1 VIVGAAF
8 AFMLVAISS
17 ERDSERQ
24 ASRSLQELALVNQL
38 ETLVI
43 DLETGVRGFV
53 ITHEE
58 RFLEPW
64 QHARAAFP
72 GPAGQLVR
80 LADDPAEAR
89 LARGFPSQ
97 VGSYV
102 DDYLVP
108 LVAAAKR
115 NDPSASSLETTAEGK
130 RRVDALREG
139 FDRYRTIERAV
150 LAQRQSRSSDASRRA
165 IVGAATG
172 LVGSVVLIAVVAVY
186 LSRAIVVPVRRAA
199 VLSRRLASGDF
210 SGRMPEVA
218 VGEIGSL
225 ERSFNVMAGSLEANR
240 DELRLL
246 ADEQAALRTVAT
258 LVARGEPTI
267 DVFNTVAA
275 EVRRLLG
282 ADGTT
287 LIRYETDDS
296 ATILAAGDDIR
307 IMPPVGTRVKMQDE
321 NVAKLVWQ
329 TGTAARVDAS
339 ADASDGGGSSLRES
353 GVRVAVGAPIVVE
366 DRLWGAVIAIWTRC
380 EPPTANVR
388 DRIAQF
394 TELVATAVANADSR
408 AQLNE
413 SRARIVVATDETR
426 RRIERDLHDGT
437 QQRLVS
443 LALALR
449 GTESMVPPGVPE
461 LSAQLA
467 YVARGLTAAVEDLQE
482 FSRGIHPAVLSR
494 GGLGPALKT
503 LARRSPV
510 PVELELVPGPR
521 LPERV
526 EVAVY
531 YVVAETLTNAAK
543 HAHATVVHIDLETDD
558 ATVQLAIRDD
568 GVGGAEQGRG
578 SGLVGLR
585 DRVEAL
591 GGTIK
596 ITSPPGSGTSLLVT
610 VPLDQR

>member
-1 VIVGAAF
+1 
-8 AFMLVAISS
+8 MLVAISS

-24 ASRSLQELALVNQL
+24 ASRSLEELAVVNQL

-58 RFLEPW
+58 RFLAPW
-64 QHARAAFP
+64 QQARAAFP
-72 GPAGQLVR
+72 APARQLAL
-80 LADDPAEAR
+80 LADDSAEER
-89 LARGFPSQ
+89 LAGDFRSQ
-97 VGSYV
+97 VESYV

-115 NDPSASSLETTAEGK
+115 NDPSASSVETTAEGK

-150 LAQRQSRSSDASRRA
+150 LEQRQSRSSDASQRA
-165 IVGAATG
+165 IAGAATG

-199 VLSRRLASGDF
+199 VLSRVIASGDF
-210 SGRMPEVA
+210 SARMPEAA

-240 DELRLL
+240 DELRQL
-246 ADEQAALRTVAT
+246 AEEQSALRRVAT
-258 LVARGEPTI
+258 LVAHGEATI
-267 DVFNTVAA
+267 DLFDTVAA
-275 EVRRLLG
+275 EVGPLLG
-282 ADGTT
+282 ADATT

-296 ATILAAGDDIR
+296 ATVLAAGDDIG
-307 IMPPVGTRVKMQDE
+307 IMPPVGMRVKMEDE

-329 TGTAARVDAS
+329 TGSAARVDAS
-339 ADASDGGGSSLRES
+339 ADAADLGGFSLRKS
-353 GVRVAVGAPIVVE
+353 GVRAAVGAPIVVE
-366 DRLWGAVIAIWTRC
+366 DRLWGAIIAVWTGC

-394 TELVATAVANADSR
+394 TELVATAVANAESR

-413 SRARIVVATDETR
+413 SRARIVAATDETR

-461 LSAQLA
+461 LSAKLA
-467 YVARGLTAAVEDLQE
+467 YVAQGLTSAVEDLQE
-482 FSRGIHPAVLSR
+482 VSRGIHPAILSR

-503 LARRSPV
+503 LARRSSV
-510 PVELELVPGPR
+510 PVEFDLVLGRR
-521 LPERV
+521 LPARV

-531 YVVAETLTNAAK
+531 YVVSETLTNAVK
-543 HAHATVVHIDLETDD
+543 HARATVVHIDLEADD
-558 ATVQLAIRDD
+558 ATVTLAIHDD
-568 GVGGAEQGRG
+568 GMGGADPGRG
-578 SGLVGLR
+578 SGIVGLR

-591 GGTIK
+591 GGSIK
-596 ITSPPGSGTSLLVT
+596 ITSPRGSGTSLLVEI
-610 VPLDQR
+610 PLGPR